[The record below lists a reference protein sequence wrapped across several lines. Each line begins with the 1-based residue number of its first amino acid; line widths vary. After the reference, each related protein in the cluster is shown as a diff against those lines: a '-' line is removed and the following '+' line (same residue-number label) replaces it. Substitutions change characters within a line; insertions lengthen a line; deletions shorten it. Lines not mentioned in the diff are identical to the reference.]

1 MIDRLIYKFFAWL
14 DDCFEKVDDVLAFDW
29 PNCKKKKKT
38 KKK

>member
-14 DDCFEKVDDVLAFDW
+14 DDCFEKVDDVLTFDW